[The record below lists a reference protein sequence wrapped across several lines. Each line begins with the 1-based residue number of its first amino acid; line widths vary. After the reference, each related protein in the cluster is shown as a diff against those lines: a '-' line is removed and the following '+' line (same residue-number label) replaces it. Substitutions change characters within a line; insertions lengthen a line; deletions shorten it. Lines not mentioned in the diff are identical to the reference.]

1 MAHKG
6 KTVEEIYQ
14 KKTPIEHVLLR
25 PDTYIGSVQPES
37 RSMYVW
43 DSEKGK
49 MVRKEVTYTPGLY
62 KIFDEI
68 LVNAADNKTRDK
80 KMKEI
85 RVEVDRKASTISV
98 YNDGQGIP
106 VVVHAKENVYVPEL
120 IFGHLLTSSNY
131 DDAEKKMT
139 GGRNGYGAKLCNI
152 FSKEFIIETA
162 DKKNRKLFRQVYR
175 GNMLSREEPT
185 ITEYTGDEYTKVTFQ
200 PDLEKFSMKKIDD
213 DFMSLILKRVYDLA
227 GTVADI
233 SVYFNG
239 KLIPVKSFKEY
250 IGLFFDSDVEIVY
263 ESKGRWEIAYVLG
276 DEQFQHVS
284 FVNRISTPRGG
295 THVNYIADQI
305 VSAVVEQAKKVE
317 KGLVVRPLQVK
328 ANIFL
333 FLNCLI
339 ENPAFD
345 SQTKETLTS
354 KQTTFGSKH
363 TLGPRFISD
372 VMKSGIVEK
381 SAYAARAKQTQ
392 QLKKT
397 DGHKTSKLRGIPKLD
412 DANNAGTRYAA
423 QCTLIL
429 TEGDSAKSL
438 AVCGLSV
445 IGRDNYGVF
454 PLRGKLL
461 NVREATHKQLMENL
475 EINNIKK
482 IMGLQHGREYES
494 TESLRYGHILIMT
507 DQDHDGSHIK
517 GLIINMLDH
526 FFPSLL
532 RIKGFLQEFITPIV
546 RATKGSMSRDF
557 FTIPEFESW
566 TETGEGRENGWKIKY
581 YKGLGT
587 STAKDAKDYF
597 SNLGFHIKEFTT
609 VDSADRDKIELAF
622 SKKRIES
629 RKVWLKEFVPGTY
642 LDNRVQA
649 ISIKNF
655 IDRELI
661 HFSLA
666 DNIRSIPNVID
677 GMKPGQR
684 KIIFCCFKR
693 QLKTEIKVA
702 QLAGYVSEH
711 SAYHHGEQSLCST
724 IVNLAQDYVGSNNI
738 PLLQPIGQFGTRL
751 QGGKD
756 AASPRY
762 IFTALDPI
770 TRHIFKEQD
779 DHLLNYLKDDNL
791 LVEPDMY
798 VPIIPMVL
806 VNGSDGI
813 GTGWSTSIPSY
824 NPLEIVENVK
834 RMIRGEEPV
843 DMVPWYKGFS
853 GESEDLGNGK
863 YRTNGVYESEPGR
876 IDILELPVGVW
887 TQNYKDF
894 LETLIESGEVKD
906 FREYNTDTK
915 VYFEVVVPKQKI
927 NIPKVFRLSAQMST
941 ANMVAFNSKGVLQK
955 YANTGEI
962 IKEFYAVRKDMYV
975 RRKDFL
981 LKKLLVET
989 TILENRVRFIGEV
1002 VSGAMKILKR
1012 KAAEIVAELEEN
1024 GYDKKDDSYDY
1035 LLTMQI
1041 ASLTAERMEKLSREA
1056 ETKKAEYAALK
1067 ERTIE
1072 NMWLADL
1079 DEFLDNLDMSVRE
1092 DSDSGKKKGRRIK
1105 SKKTLPKQDTLPKK
1119 PKASQGEAKT
1129 ANTRA
1134 RKERVSVL
1142 DSDSDM
1148 SHTTLGDSPDRAKKK
1163 PAASVKKLGDSAKN
1177 RPWDKIIISS
1187 DEDDE

>member
-1 MAHKG
+1 MSQKP

-25 PDTYIGSVQPES
+25 PDTYIGSVQPET
-37 RSMYVW
+37 RTMYVW
-43 DSEKGK
+43 CADKMK

-80 KMKEI
+80 RMKEI
-85 RVEVDRKASTISV
+85 RIDVDIKNSTISV
-98 YNDGQGIP
+98 SNDGQGIP
-106 VVVHAKENVYVPEL
+106 VVIHAKENVYVPEL

-152 FSKEFIIETA
+152 FSTKFVIETA
-162 DKKNRKLFRQVYR
+162 DKKNKKKFRQVYTN
-175 GNMLSREEPT
+175 NMLKKEEPEIEPFT
-185 ITEYTGDEYTKVTFQ
+185 GEEYTRVTFQ
-200 PDLEKFSMKKIDD
+200 PDLAKFSMKRIDD
-213 DFMSLILKRVYDLA
+213 DFMSLIMKRVYDLA
-227 GTVADI
+227 GTVGDI

-239 KLIPVKSFKEY
+239 EKIPVSNFREY
-250 IGLFFDSDVEIVY
+250 IKLFFDNDVEIVY

-317 KGLVVRPLQVK
+317 KGLVVRPIQVK

-345 SQTKETLTS
+345 SQTKETLTL
-354 KQTTFGSKH
+354 KQSSFGSKH
-363 TLGPRFISD
+363 TLGSKFISEI
-372 VMKSGIVEK
+372 MKSGIVEK

-438 AVCGLSV
+438 AVSGLSV

-461 NVREATHKQLMENL
+461 NVREATHKQLMENM

-482 IMGLQHGREYES
+482 IMGLQHGKEYAT
-494 TESLRYGHILIMT
+494 TESLRYGHLMIMT

-532 RIKGFLQEFITPIV
+532 KIKGFLQEFITPIV

-566 TETGEGRENGWKIKY
+566 CETSEGRENGWKIKY

-597 SNLGFHIKEFTT
+597 SNLDFHIKEFIPM
-609 VDSADRDKIELAF
+609 DSTDRDKIELAF

-684 KIIFCCFKR
+684 KIIYCCFKR
-693 QLKTEIKVA
+693 QLKSEIKVA

-762 IFTALDPI
+762 IFTALQQI
-770 TRHIFKEQD
+770 TRYIFREQD

-791 LVEPDMY
+791 MVEPDMY
-798 VPIIPMVL
+798 IPIIPMVL
-806 VNGSDGI
+806 VNGSEGI
-813 GTGWSTSIPSY
+813 GTGWSTCIPSY
-824 NPLEIVENVK
+824 NPIEIVDNVK
-834 RMIRGEEPV
+834 RMINGHEPE
-843 DMVPWYKGFS
+843 DMMPWYKGFA
-853 GESEDLGNGK
+853 GECEDLGGGK
-863 YRTNGVYESEPGR
+863 YRTTGTFELETGKIN
-876 IDILELPVGVW
+876 ILELPIGTW

-894 LETLIESGEVKD
+894 LETLIESGDIKD

-915 VYFEVVVPKQKI
+915 VYFEVIVSKQKV
-927 NIPKVFRLSAQMST
+927 NVPKVFKLSSQIST

-955 YANTGEI
+955 YTSPSEI
-962 IKEFYAVRKDMYV
+962 LKEFYPVRRDLYV

-981 LKKLLVET
+981 LKKLNVEM
-989 TILENRVRFIGEV
+989 TILENKVRFIKEV
-1002 VSGAMKILKR
+1002 VADTLKIVKR
-1012 KAAEIVAELEEN
+1012 KSADIVKELTDKE
-1024 GYDKKDDSYDY
+1024 YTKKDNSYDY
-1035 LLTMQI
+1035 LLTMSI
-1041 ASLTAERMEKLSREA
+1041 ASLTVERIDKLENESS
-1056 ETKKAEYAALK
+1056 TKRKEYNTLK
-1067 ERTIE
+1067 NISIE
-1072 NMWLADL
+1072 DMWISDL
-1079 DEFLDNLDMSVRE
+1079 DEFLKHLDLSVKNDDNPRP
-1092 DSDSGKKKGRRIK
+1092 KRKGRKIK
-1105 SKKTLPKQDTLPKK
+1105 QPVISKEIKNNPQKPSKNKK
-1119 PKASQGEAKT
+1119 EK
-1129 ANTRA
+1129 
-1134 RKERVSVL
+1134 VSVL
-1142 DSDSDM
+1142 DSESDF
-1148 SHTTLGDSPDRAKKK
+1148 SHTTVDDSMTSPSHTSKAKGSKK
-1163 PAASVKKLGDSAKN
+1163 VTSSKSETMPWN
-1177 RPWDKIIISS
+1177 RTLLST
-1187 DEDDE
+1187 DEDD

>member
-1 MAHKG
+1 MAQKE

-25 PDTYIGSVQPES
+25 PDTYIGSVQPET
-37 RSMYVW
+37 RNMYVW
-43 DSEKGK
+43 CAETMK

-80 KMKEI
+80 RMSEI
-85 RVEVDRKASTISV
+85 RIEVDRKTSTISV
-98 YNDGQGIP
+98 CNDGQGIP
-106 VVVHAKENVYVPEL
+106 VVIHAKENVYVPEL

-152 FSKEFIIETA
+152 FSTRFVIETA
-162 DKKNRKLFRQVYR
+162 DKKNKRMFRQVYTN
-175 GNMLSREEPT
+175 NMLSKEEPE
-185 ITEYTGDEYTKVTFQ
+185 ITPFSGAEYTKVTFQ
-200 PDLEKFSMKKIDD
+200 PDLAKFGMKRIDD
-213 DFMSLILKRVYDLA
+213 DFMSMIMKRVYDLA
-227 GTVADI
+227 GTVAGI
-233 SVYFNG
+233 TVYYNG
-239 KLIPVKSFKEY
+239 EKIGVSNFKEY
-250 IGLFFDSDVEIVY
+250 IRLFFDSDVEIAY
-263 ESKGRWEIAYVLG
+263 EAKDRWEVAYVLG

-305 VSAVVEQAKKVE
+305 VAAVVEQTKKVE
-317 KGLVVRPLQVK
+317 KGLVVRPVQVK

-345 SQTKETLTS
+345 SQTKETLTL
-354 KQTTFGSKH
+354 KQSSFGSKH
-363 TLGPRFISD
+363 VLGSRFIAD
-372 VMKSGIVEK
+372 IMKSGIVEK

-412 DANNAGTRYAA
+412 DANNAGTRFAS

-438 AVCGLSV
+438 AVSGLSV

-461 NVREATHKQLMENL
+461 NVREATHKQLMENI

-482 IMGLQHGREYES
+482 IMGLQHGKEYAT
-494 TESLRYGHILIMT
+494 TESLRYGHIMIMT

-517 GLIINMLDH
+517 GLIINMIDH

-566 TETGEGRENGWKIKY
+566 TETAEGRENGWRVKY

-597 SNLGFHIKEFTT
+597 SNLDFHIKEFNT
-609 VDSADRDKIELAF
+609 VDSVDRDKIELAF
-622 SKKRIES
+622 SKKRVES

-666 DNIRSIPNVID
+666 DNIRSIPNMID

-693 QLKTEIKVA
+693 QLRTEIKVA

-762 IFTALDPI
+762 IFTALQPI
-770 TRHIFKEQD
+770 TRYLFREED
-779 DHLLNYLKDDNL
+779 DNLLNYLKDDNL
-791 LVEPDMY
+791 MVEPDMY

-813 GTGWSTSIPSY
+813 GTGWSTCIPPY
-824 NPLEIVENVK
+824 NPIEIVDNVK
-834 RMIRGEEPV
+834 RMIMGKEPKE
-843 DMVPWYKGFS
+843 MIPWYKGFV
-853 GESEDLGNGK
+853 GECDDLGSGK
-863 YRTNGVYESEPGR
+863 YRTIGAFEQEKDKIS
-876 IDILELPVGVW
+876 ILELPVGVW

-894 LETLIESGEVKD
+894 LETLIESGDIKD
-906 FREYNTDTK
+906 FREYNTDTR
-915 VYFEVVVPKQKI
+915 VNFEVVVSTKHKI
-927 NIPKVFRLSAQMST
+927 NVPKVFKLSNQISI

-955 YANTGEI
+955 YASTTEI
-962 IKEFYAVRKDMYV
+962 LKEFFIVRRDLYV

-981 LKKLLVET
+981 LKKLLTET
-989 TILENRVRFIGEV
+989 TILENKVRFIKEV
-1002 VSGAMKILKR
+1002 VADTLKILKR
-1012 KAAEIVAELEEN
+1012 KSSDVINDLTAKD
-1024 GYDKKDDSYDY
+1024 YHKKDNSYDY

-1041 ASLTAERMEKLSREA
+1041 ASLTTERMEKLENEA
-1056 ETKKAEYAALK
+1056 AGKRSEYIRLKAVS
-1067 ERTIE
+1067 IE
-1072 NMWLADL
+1072 DMWLADL
-1079 DEFLDNLDMSVRE
+1079 DEFLGKLDLTVKDDAPGPR
-1092 DSDSGKKKGRRIK
+1092 KKGRK
-1105 SKKTLPKQDTLPKK
+1105 MKNKGTESTKGN
-1119 PKASQGEAKT
+1119 SQTAKT
-1129 ANTRA
+1129 TSTKAK
-1134 RKERVSVL
+1134 KEKISIL

-1148 SHTTLGDSPDRAKKK
+1148 SHTTVADSPRTPPASLKSKKSVREAEPPRHVSK
-1163 PAASVKKLGDSAKN
+1163 PWEKV
-1177 RPWDKIIISS
+1177 ISTT
-1187 DEDDE
+1187 DEDE

>member
-1 MAHKG
+1 MAHKE

-25 PDTYIGSVQPES
+25 PDTYIGSVQSET
-37 RSMYVW
+37 RNMYVW
-43 DSEKGK
+43 SESAKK
-49 MVRKEVTYTPGLY
+49 MERREVTYTPGLY

-85 RVEVDRKASTISV
+85 RVEVDKESSTISV
-98 YNDGQGIP
+98 FNDGKGIP
-106 VVVHAKENVYVPEL
+106 VVMHAKEKVYVPEL

-152 FSKEFIIETA
+152 FSSKFIIETA
-162 DKKNRKLFRQVYR
+162 DAKNKKLFRQVYTN
-175 GNMLSREEPT
+175 NMLSKEEPE
-185 ITEYTGDEYTKVTFQ
+185 IAEYKGPEYTKVIFT
-200 PDLEKFSMKKIDD
+200 PDLEKFGMQKIDE
-213 DFMSLILKRVYDLA
+213 DFMSLIMKRVYDLA
-227 GTVADI
+227 GTVGGI

-239 KLIPVKSFKEY
+239 ELIPVTGFKDY
-250 IGLFFDSDVEIVY
+250 IRLFFDSDVEIAY
-263 ESKGRWEIAYVLG
+263 ESKDRWEIAYVLG

-305 VSAVVEQAKKVE
+305 VSAVVEQAKKIE
-317 KGLVVRPLQVK
+317 KGLVVRPVQVK

-345 SQTKETLTS
+345 SQTKETLTL
-354 KQTTFGSKH
+354 KQSSFGSKH
-363 TLGPRFISD
+363 SLGPKFISE
-372 VMKSGIVEK
+372 VMRSGIVEK
-381 SAYAARAKQTQ
+381 SASAAKAKQTQ

-438 AVCGLSV
+438 AVSGLSV

-482 IMGLQHGREYES
+482 IMGLQHGKEYAS
-494 TESLRYGHILIMT
+494 AESLRYGHLMIMT

-532 RIKGFLQEFITPIV
+532 RIKGFLMEFITPIV
-546 RATKGSMSRDF
+546 RATKGNMSRDF

-566 TETGEGRENGWKIKY
+566 SETAEGRENGWRIKY

-597 SNLGFHIKEFTT
+597 SNLDFHIKEFTP
-609 VDSADRDKIELAF
+609 ADPIDRERIELAF
-622 SKKRIES
+622 SKKRIDS
-629 RKVWLKEFVPGTY
+629 RKTWLKEFVPGTY

-684 KIIFCCFKR
+684 KILFCCFKR

-762 IFTALDPI
+762 IYTALDPI
-770 TRHIFKEQD
+770 TRYLFKEQD
-779 DHLLNYLKDDNL
+779 DNLLNYLKDDNMQ
-791 LVEPDMY
+791 VEPDMY

-824 NPLEIVENVK
+824 NPHDVIDNIK
-834 RMIRGEEPV
+834 RLIRGEEPLE
-843 DMVPWYKGFS
+843 MSPWYKGFV
-853 GESEDLGNGK
+853 GECDDLGGGK
-863 YRTNGVYESEPGR
+863 YRTTGVYEQESGKVN
-876 IDILELPVGVW
+876 ILELPVGVW

-894 LETLIESGEVKD
+894 LETLLESGDVKD
-906 FREYNTDTK
+906 FKEYNTDTK
-915 VYFEVVVPKQKI
+915 VYFEVIVSKQKM
-927 NIPKVFRLSAQMST
+927 NIVKTFKLTSQMST

-955 YANTGEI
+955 YSNTSEI
-962 IKEFYAVRKDMYV
+962 LKEFFIVRKDLYV

-981 LKKLLVET
+981 LRKLHTEM
-989 TILENRVRFIGEV
+989 TILENKVRFIKEV
-1002 VSGAMKILKR
+1002 VEEKLVILKR
-1012 KAAEIVAELEEN
+1012 KSAEIIKDLADRE
-1024 GYDKKDDSYDY
+1024 YTKKDDSYDY
-1035 LLTMQI
+1035 LLSMSI
-1041 ASLTAERMEKLSREA
+1041 MSLTTERMEKLEKEA
-1056 ETKKAEYAALK
+1056 ESKRTEYAALK
-1067 ERTIE
+1067 NLSIE
-1072 NMWLADL
+1072 DMWLADL
-1079 DEFLDNLDMSVRE
+1079 DALMENLDMTVR
-1092 DSDSGKKKGRRIK
+1092 DDGAYKKKGRK
-1105 SKKTLPKQDTLPKK
+1105 SKNKKQQEEAAKKAKSESAVAAPAKKTKK
-1119 PKASQGEAKT
+1119 EK
-1129 ANTRA
+1129 
-1134 RKERVSVL
+1134 VSVL

-1148 SHTTLGDSPDRAKKK
+1148 SQTTVGESPKGMGGSKK
-1163 PAASVKKLGDSAKN
+1163 PGSRPGSTSASPKAIN
-1177 RPWDKIIISS
+1177 RPWDKIILSS
-1187 DEDDE
+1187 EEDE